1 MQADRTCDVRV
12 VRHSGYADTL
22 RRYKIHVNG
31 EVVGSIARNSVL
43 DLKVPSGPVT
53 IEASID
59 WGRSEPLVVA
69 CSPGR
74 PIVLE
79 VANRWGVLLGFWAVS
94 FGRKSYLVVRPASV

>member
-1 MQADRTCDVRV
+1 MQADRICDVRV

-31 EVVGSIARNSVL
+31 EVVGSIARNIVL

-59 WGRSEPLVVA
+59 WGRSEPLVVE

-74 PIVLE
+74 PVVVE
-79 VANRWGVLLGFWAVS
+79 VANKWGVLLGIWAVS
-94 FGRKSYLVVRPASV
+94 FGRKSYLVVRPA